1 MVVLRL
7 SGKLDWTCVYCLHSC
22 PSLLT
27 LCDFPESLR
36 KREGLQFETA
46 KILPSDSV
54 VNPLTSNPKNPIK
67 RILLEPGRQVPA
79 ALQPVL
85 EELVLESPQIITI
98 QDRYLVSMAANV
110 DSLKK
115 FLGLLADA
123 FGKLKKEPPR
133 ELRLVAGPPTGHGG
147 VRQRQEWQSS
157 FKQVEQQLKL
167 KQNAFWSKVKLD
179 FRLRE
184 FSRGAVRDYHDRQIT
199 AESSSEKNGK
209 VKGQKLIIEMTG
221 GIDILM
227 DERET
232 TRIFLCRPST

>member
-7 SGKLDWTCVYCLHSC
+7 SGKLEWTSIYCLHAS

-27 LCDFPESLR
+27 LSDFPESLR

-67 RILLEPGRQVPA
+67 RILLEPGRPVPA
-79 ALQPVL
+79 ALQPVR
-85 EELVLESPQIITI
+85 EELVLEAPQIITI

-123 FGKLKKEPPR
+123 FGKLKKN
-133 ELRLVAGPPTGHGG
+133 LQGNFDLSLVL
-147 VRQRQEWQSS
+147 QRDTEACI
-157 FKQVEQQLKL
+157 KG
-167 KQNAFWSKVKLD
+167 
-179 FRLRE
+179 R
-184 FSRGAVRDYHDRQIT
+184 
-199 AESSSEKNGK
+199 NGK
-209 VKGQKLIIEMTG
+209 VGSSRL
-221 GIDILM
+221 
-227 DERET
+227 
-232 TRIFLCRPST
+232 SNS